1 MDNSQEEDVD
11 ADMEDKGEEVKMEY
25 AEQPY
30 SPFQEKHEE
39 EEEEDNNITFQTKE
53 EREIGDRS
61 VEMESDNDIQ
71 NDPQEETSMHHED
84 EKTAA
89 QLHRPKVI
97 DFITSETFSRNKYMT
112 FKFVYIII
120 FSETAN
126 L

>member
-39 EEEEDNNITFQTKE
+39 EEDNNITFQTKE

-71 NDPQEETSMHHED
+71 NDPREETSMHHED

-97 DFITSETFSRNKYMT
+97 DFITSETFSRNKYIT
-112 FKFVYIII
+112 LKFVYDVII
-120 FSETAN
+120 FIF
-126 L
+126 